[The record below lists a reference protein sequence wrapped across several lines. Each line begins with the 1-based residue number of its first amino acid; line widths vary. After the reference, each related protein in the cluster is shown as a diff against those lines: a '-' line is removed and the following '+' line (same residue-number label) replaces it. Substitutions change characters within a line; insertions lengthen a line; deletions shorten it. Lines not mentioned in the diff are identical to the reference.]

1 MFWLE
6 TVKASFQLKEKSR
19 NILCFSGLFNVV
31 KCSRKTNTI
40 APKGNVRKVF
50 LFFPPRKLM
59 YIFHMCICSKIKLC
73 MWKSLTTSV
82 WEIERLD
89 SQGFIQLISLE
100 TLFCARKTLYSES
113 AWDTK
118 VSRRQSLLRG
128 SYPPLREG
136 AQLGL

>member
-19 NILCFSGLFNVV
+19 NILCFSGLFNVL
-31 KCSRKTNTI
+31 KCSRKTNTM
-40 APKGNVRKVF
+40 APIGNVRKMF
-50 LFFPPRKLM
+50 LPPRPQTRKLM
-59 YIFHMCICSKIKLC
+59 YIFHLCICSKIKLS

-89 SQGFIQLISLE
+89 SQGFIRLISLE

-113 AWDTK
+113 GWAAK
-118 VSRRQSLLRG
+118 VSRRQSLL
-128 SYPPLREG
+128 
-136 AQLGL
+136 